1 MVSQRGYGVKD
12 ADAGITKKI
21 ARSKPD
27 DKPQAAKTSKA
38 KLSYK
43 EEHALKTLPDEIA
56 KLERDMEK
64 LNTAL
69 SDPDLYSRDPAM
81 FEKYSKALEGRQALL
96 DKAET
101 RWLELEELKQSL
113 S

>member
-1 MVSQRGYGVKD
+1 MKD
-12 ADAGITKKI
+12 ADGAGAKK
-21 ARSKPD
+21 ATRPKVE
-27 DKPQAAKTSKA
+27 DKPQQPKASKA

-56 KLERDMEK
+56 KLERDMAK

-69 SDPDLYSRDPAM
+69 SDPDLYSRDPAT

>member
-1 MVSQRGYGVKD
+1 MNDS
-12 ADAGITKKI
+12 
-21 ARSKPD
+21 ARD
-27 DKPQAAKTSKA
+27 
-38 KLSYK
+38 
-43 EEHALKTLPDEIA
+43 I
-56 KLERDMEK
+56 EK

-69 SDPDLYSRDPAM
+69 SDPDLYSRDPVT